1 MRLILDHI
9 RLRPKYCVWE
19 ITSRCNMRCLHC
31 ASNFDGGR
39 SRGEE
44 LSLAEALDLCR
55 QLAALGCEKV
65 VLSGGEALL
74 RRDWD
79 AIARELVGLGVH
91 VSLITNGFV
100 VDASTAREVKE
111 AGICRVALSLDGLEP
126 THNYIRDNARSYER
140 VLRAFALLAAQ
151 GLPINIVTHVNRMNF
166 RELPAMEELV
176 VSLGAAVWRLQLGSP
191 MGRLASHPELVVS
204 PEELPVIADFIVAA
218 KRRWLVPISVGNS
231 IGYFSHHEAALRG
244 TPDREGLDFWCG
256 CAAGCLNIGIEA
268 NGNVKGCLSLQADE
282 FVEGNV
288 REESLATIWNKPG
301 NFAYTRCFRNEDL
314 HGHCRDCEYGEICRG
329 GCVFM
334 AYGATGSAH
343 DNPYCL
349 YRVLKGGSAEAPL
362 PVA

>member
-44 LSLAEALDLCR
+44 LSLPEALDLCH

-74 RRDWD
+74 REDWR
-79 AIARELVGLGVH
+79 AIAGELVGLGVY

-100 VDASTAREVKE
+100 VDPETAREIKE
-111 AGICRVALSLDGLEP
+111 AGICRVALSLDGLEE
-126 THNYIRDNARSYER
+126 THNYIRDNRHSYER
-140 VLRAFALLAAQ
+140 VLRAFALLTEQ
-151 GLPINIVTHVNRMNF
+151 GLPVNMVTHINRMNLP
-166 RELPAMEELV
+166 ELPDMEDLV

-191 MGRLASHPELVVS
+191 MGRLASHPELVIS
-204 PEELPVIADFIVAA
+204 PEALPAIADFIVAA
-218 KRRWLVPISVGNS
+218 KGRQRVPVSVGNS
-231 IGYFSHHEAALRG
+231 IGYFSHHETALRS
-244 TPDREGLDFWCG
+244 TPNREGLDFWCG

-268 NGNVKGCLSLQADE
+268 NGNIKGCLSLQADR
-282 FVEGNV
+282 FVEGNI
-288 REESLATIWNKPG
+288 RNEPLEAIWNRPG
-301 NFAYTRCFRNEDL
+301 SFAYTRGFRNEDL
-314 HGHCRDCEYGEICRG
+314 HGHCKDCEYGEICRG

-343 DNPYCL
+343 DNPFCL
-349 YRVLKGGSAEAPL
+349 HRVLQGAGPEASP
-362 PVA
+362 PPA